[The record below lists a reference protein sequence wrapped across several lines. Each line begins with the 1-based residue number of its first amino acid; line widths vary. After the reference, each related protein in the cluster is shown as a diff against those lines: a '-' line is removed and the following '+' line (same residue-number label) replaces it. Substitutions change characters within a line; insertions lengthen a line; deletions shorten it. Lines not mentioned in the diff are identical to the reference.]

1 MKKTLLDDIVSHI
14 AESVVQ
20 RFVKSRKV
28 KEASQQE
35 ARGKEPVS
43 IEVLDDF
50 HLDGQAVHQQAAS
63 FRISESDPLGEFSMF
78 RSSLINMLSK
88 QHNFCMFSNHKS
100 LESPPIH
107 YYLYRHLH
115 AQGVPRRPRVRQHLP
130 QLLRGKRGGPLP
142 SSLTSGRIFFSQREG
157 SFFHKW
163 ASFLLPGWSFF
174 VNK

>member
-50 HLDGQAVHQQAAS
+50 HLDSQAVHQQAAS

-78 RSSLINMLSK
+78 RFSLIDMLLLTVLR
-88 QHNFCMFSNHKS
+88 QHIFSILFSN
-100 LESPPIH
+100 
-107 YYLYRHLH
+107 Y
-115 AQGVPRRPRVRQHLP
+115 
-130 QLLRGKRGGPLP
+130 
-142 SSLTSGRIFFSQREG
+142 
-157 SFFHKW
+157 
-163 ASFLLPGWSFF
+163 
-174 VNK
+174 

>member
-50 HLDGQAVHQQAAS
+50 HLDSQAVHQQAAS

-78 RSSLINMLSK
+78 RFSVISMLSK
-88 QHNFCMFSNHKS
+88 QHYLCMFSNHLS
-100 LESPPIH
+100 LEVPPLH
-107 YYLYRHLH
+107 HLH
-115 AQGVPRRPRVRQHLP
+115 AQVHCSGCSVPTPGPITPSAAP
-130 QLLRGKRGGPLP
+130 QRKV
-142 SSLTSGRIFFSQREG
+142 GRISPLFSHRWLPRGWIFLFTSRHFFFRG
-157 SFFHKW
+157 
-163 ASFLLPGWSFF
+163 
-174 VNK
+174 